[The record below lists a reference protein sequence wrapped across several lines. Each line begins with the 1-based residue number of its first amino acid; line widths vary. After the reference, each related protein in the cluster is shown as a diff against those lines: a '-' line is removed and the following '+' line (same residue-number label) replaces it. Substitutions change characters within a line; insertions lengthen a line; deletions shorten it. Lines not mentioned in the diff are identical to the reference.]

1 MKLMKVNRGYYNP
14 SISNFFDN
22 WFDRDLTNF
31 RGQDMAQTM
40 SAVNVLETKDGFELE
55 LAAPGFSK
63 DNIKVD
69 VDKDVLTISAEMSQE
84 NSSDDDIYTRREYS
98 ISSFNRSFTLPE
110 TVEGDKIGANYKDG
124 ILKVS
129 IPKKEEAKLK
139 AKRLVKVS

>member
-1 MKLMKVNRGYYNP
+1 MKVNRGYHNP
-14 SISNFFDN
+14 PFSNFFDN
-22 WFDRDLTNF
+22 WLDTDILNF
-31 RGQDMAQTM
+31 RGRDMTQTM
-40 SAVNVLETKDGFELE
+40 SAVNVLETKDSFELE

-63 DNIKVD
+63 DSFKID
-69 VDKDVLTISAEMSQE
+69 IDKDVLTISAEMSQE
-84 NSSDDDIYTRREYS
+84 NRADDDTYTRREYS

-110 TVEGDKIGANYKDG
+110 TVEGEKIGANYKDG